1 MGKTFGNQQP
11 PSSNASTF
19 GFPKPVGRDSISVK
33 VLEGKG
39 EARAALAG
47 LGRGTGNFLQEVS
60 RSPPQFFLLPAFG
73 AFPQDFFTVALE
85 HPPRPRMGH
94 VRGAGDVHVGVFRS
108 FPRAADAGHEIGDV
122 EPCALAVVDMDVQ
135 PVADVGEPPAGRSL
149 ARLMSRSMGALSLRA
164 TRLTAASPP
173 QLCPMRATEWPLEA

>member
-1 MGKTFGNQQP
+1 M
-11 PSSNASTF
+11 
-19 GFPKPVGRDSISVK
+19 
-33 VLEGKG
+33 LEGKG

-47 LGRGTGNFLQEVS
+47 LGKGTGNFLQEVS
-60 RSPPQFFLLPAFG
+60 RSLPQLFLLPAFG

-122 EPCALAVVDMDVQ
+122 EPGALAVVDVDVQ
-135 PVADVGEPPAGRSL
+135 PVADVGDFPG
-149 ARLMSRSMGALSLRA
+149 GALPCAIRG
-164 TRLTAASPP
+164 RG
-173 QLCPMRATEWPLEA
+173 